1 MGSCKMYFIPSALR
15 SVVGHILDK
24 VVLHVTIV
32 THYLV
37 KEDGVLNFKIITRL
51 CHQPSD
57 FIMEG

>member
-1 MGSCKMYFIPSALR
+1 MYFIPSALR